1 MQQVEVKVPEVGE
14 SITEGTLVQW
24 FRQDGDF
31 VEVEDPLFELETDKI
46 TLTVAAEARG
56 KLSILVPGGERVSV
70 GQVVARIDTTAVRPE
85 GPDVRAVPPPVLEAA
100 PPFEVPRVPRPV
112 PAPSVSLLTQDRQ
125 AASPPE
131 PRLQVP
137 QTEGPPLS
145 PPAGMAQAR
154 DKISSRAGGPQ
165 ILSPAVRRMVEEFSL
180 DPGSIRASGKD
191 GRLTKEDVLR
201 HLQSRAAPAGPQ
213 AETLPAPGPKE
224 EEEPAPAPAPPPE
237 DAAKAAPRQT
247 RRPMSPLRQRIAE
260 RLVMAQ
266 QTAAILTTF
275 NEADMTNVLAWREK
289 HKQAFKE
296 KYGISLGLMSFF
308 VKASVDALKTV
319 PQLNAQIQ
327 GDEIVEN
334 HYYDIG
340 VAISSDRG
348 LVVPVVRDADR
359 LSFGEIEL
367 AIAQLQKKVQSKTLS
382 LADLSGGVF
391 TISNGGV
398 FGSLLS
404 TPILNP
410 PQSGILGM
418 HAIKKRAVVVNDQV
432 VVRPMMYLAL
442 SYDHRIV
449 DGREA
454 VTFLRRIV
462 QCIEDPE
469 RMLLEV

>member
-31 VEVEDPLFELETDKI
+31 VEVEEPLFELETDKI

-56 KLSILVPGGERVSV
+56 KLSILVPQGQKVSV
-70 GQVVARIDTTAVRPE
+70 GQVVARIDTEAARPE
-85 GPDVRAVPPPVLEAA
+85 TPEMRPEPLPPDFAPTVHAPRA
-100 PPFEVPRVPRPV
+100 PRPT
-112 PAPSVSLLTQDRQ
+112 PSPSVSLSAQDRR
-125 AASPPE
+125 AVGSLE
-131 PRLQVP
+131 PILQVP
-137 QTEGPPLS
+137 QTAGPPLS
-145 PPAGMAQAR
+145 ATAGMAQAR
-154 DKISSRAGGPQ
+154 DKIASPAGGLR
-165 ILSPAVRRMVEEFSL
+165 ILSPAVRRMVEEFKL
-180 DPGSIRASGKD
+180 DPASIPASGKD
-191 GRLTKEDVLR
+191 GRLTKEDIVR
-201 HLQSRAAPAGPQ
+201 HLQARGAAQPLPL
-213 AETLPAPGPKE
+213 ETAP
-224 EEEPAPAPAPPPE
+224 EPAFAREEAP
-237 DAAKAAPRQT
+237 KFTPRQT
-247 RRPMSPLRQRIAE
+247 RKPMSPLRQRIAE

-296 KYGISLGLMSFF
+296 KYGINLGLMSFF

-348 LVVPVVRDADR
+348 LVVPVVRDADQ

-367 AIAQLQKKVQSKTLS
+367 AIARLQQKVQSKTLS

-418 HAIKKRAVVVNDQV
+418 HAIKKRPVVVHDQV

>member
-31 VEVEDPLFELETDKI
+31 VEVDEPLFELETDKI

-56 KLSILVPGGERVSV
+56 KLSILVPQGQRVSV
-70 GQVVARIDTTAVRPE
+70 GQVVARIDTEAARPERPEVRP
-85 GPDVRAVPPPVLEAA
+85 VPLPPEFA
-100 PPFEVPRVPRPV
+100 PPLHAPRAPRPT
-112 PAPSVSLLTQDRQ
+112 PAPSVSLPAQDRP
-125 AASPPE
+125 AARVLE
-131 PRLQVP
+131 PVPRVP

-145 PPAGMAQAR
+145 PPAGPAQAR
-154 DKISSRAGGPQ
+154 EKIASPAGSSQ
-165 ILSPAVRRMVEEFSL
+165 ILSPAVRRMVEEFKL
-180 DPGSIRASGKD
+180 DPASIPASGKD
-191 GRLTKEDVLR
+191 GRLTKEDIVR
-201 HLQSRAAPAGPQ
+201 HLQARGAAPPLRP
-213 AETLPAPGPKE
+213 ETAPAPGPQE
-224 EEEPAPAPAPPPE
+224 QEAPEPAPAQEEVPTST
-237 DAAKAAPRQT
+237 PRQT
-247 RRPMSPLRQRIAE
+247 RKPMSPLRQRIAE

-289 HKQAFKE
+289 HKQLFKE

-308 VKASVDALKTV
+308 VKAAVDALKTV

-359 LSFGEIEL
+359 LSFAEIEL
-367 AIAQLQKKVQSKTLS
+367 AIARLQQKVQTKALS
-382 LADLSGGVF
+382 LADLTGGVF

-418 HAIKKRAVVVNDQV
+418 HAIKKRAVVVHDQV
-432 VVRPMMYLAL
+432 VARPMMYLAL